1 VQDVM
6 GAVETFERHVSSHL
20 PAALTSVDG
29 GSLTS
34 KACAKLYYVWP
45 TNKPSGI
52 HHVAQRRVHA
62 LSQNE
67 IDAADGVPTEWSIVP
82 GSEGRG
88 L

>member
-1 VQDVM
+1 M
-6 GAVETFERHVSSHL
+6 PSM
-20 PAALTSVDG
+20 VDG
-29 GSLTS
+29 LAITADSSDEIEADEIPAEG
-34 KACAKLYYVWP
+34 AQV
-45 TNKPSGI
+45 
-52 HHVAQRRVHA
+52 HRVAQRRVHA